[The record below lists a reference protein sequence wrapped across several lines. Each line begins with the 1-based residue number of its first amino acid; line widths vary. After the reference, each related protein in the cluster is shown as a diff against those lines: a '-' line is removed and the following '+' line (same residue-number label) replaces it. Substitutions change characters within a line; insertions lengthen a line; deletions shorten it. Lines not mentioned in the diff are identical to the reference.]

1 MSRVFKFYSVSR
13 ARICWR
19 SVSVF
24 LFFKC
29 FSGLGEAAFWVFMA
43 VVLPA
48 RRRVPAFTAVALYV
62 GYLWGLSLFVV
73 LSLLDD
79 RVRRVLRGLAAELAY
94 LAVVG
99 TSILPPRSLLRF
111 RLSRVVTPEVVSY
124 LAMRIGGDELDVLT
138 NSMLGI
144 RLGGVPRC
152 DLLMEVLPELHKLCL
167 VLRSRGGEPLYTV
180 LPDVVV
186 PLAISAS
193 AAGFEEGDVLLTSYR
208 ATAYIVVKFGSG
220 SKEVYI

>member
-1 MSRVFKFYSVSR
+1 M
-13 ARICWR
+13 
-19 SVSVF
+19 
-24 LFFKC
+24 
-29 FSGLGEAAFWVFMA
+29 
-43 VVLPA
+43 
-48 RRRVPAFTAVALYV
+48 PAFTAVALYV

-111 RLSRVVTPEVVSY
+111 RLSRVVTPEVASY
-124 LAMRIGGDELDVLT
+124 LAMRIGGDELDVLI
-138 NSMLGI
+138 NSVLGV

-167 VLRSRGGEPLYTV
+167 VLRSRGGEPLYRV

-208 ATAYIVVKFGSG
+208 AAATRRNTDVAAVMRYFRKWYIVAKF
-220 SKEVYI
+220 

>member
-1 MSRVFKFYSVSR
+1 
-13 ARICWR
+13 
-19 SVSVF
+19 
-24 LFFKC
+24 
-29 FSGLGEAAFWVFMA
+29 MA

-48 RRRVPAFTAVALYV
+48 RRREPAFTATALYV

-79 RVRRVLRGLAAELAY
+79 RVRRVLRGLAAELTY

-124 LAMRIGGDELDVLT
+124 LSMRIGGDELDVLT

-144 RLGGVPRC
+144 RLGGVPKC

-167 VLRSRGGEPLYTV
+167 VLRSRGGEPLYRV

-208 ATAYIVVKFGSG
+208 AAATRRNTDVAAAMRYFRKWYLVVKF
-220 SKEVYI
+220 